1 MAGTWGLGLPQENM
15 FPAQIFEN
23 GPFNCAQGGQRER
36 QVCYGFIGTLYVGPP
51 DCLYMLSDI
60 TEKKSRPPKVYV
72 DNISREVYNQDGWN
86 QDNSRLEGYNTVATE
101 GDIAMKTK
109 NGGPTNHF
117 DNRGSTAQKRIM
129 GVNGG
134 QVTK

>member
-72 DNISREVYNQDGWN
+72 VLS
-86 QDNSRLEGYNTVATE
+86 SLESSKFLFVRVKGRF
-101 GDIAMKTK
+101 G
-109 NGGPTNHF
+109 
-117 DNRGSTAQKRIM
+117 
-129 GVNGG
+129 
-134 QVTK
+134 